1 MGKMEINLDNEIIKL
16 GSEDG
21 ELPKAM
27 IFNAAPYVFNVL
39 KGNLE
44 KVIGIGKSKNSSG
57 ELAASL
63 GMTKIQ
69 QDRSGYWNLKIGFG
83 GKDKNG
89 IRNGLKAGVLE
100 HGKSNQAPRPFV
112 SPTVRTV
119 KKQVEVLM
127 QQAIDEEMRKN
138 GNT

>member
-1 MGKMEINLDNEIIKL
+1 MGKMEINLDNEIMKL

-112 SPTVRTV
+112 APTVRTV

>member
-44 KVIGIGKSKNSSG
+44 KVIGIGKSNNSSG

-89 IRNGLKAGVLE
+89 VRNGLKAGVLE

-112 SPTVRTV
+112 APTVRTV

>member
-112 SPTVRTV
+112 APTVRTV

>member
-1 MGKMEINLDNEIIKL
+1 MEINLDNEIMKL

-112 SPTVRTV
+112 APTVRTV